1 MQRLALFLATDVLF
15 AVTSYAFLLVG
26 EAFGK
31 ERLETRPAEVYP
43 GEFSN
48 VNTKC
53 RQIGLLSSASKEQ
66 DLHACCRAVE
76 GTFRQKNNAKVLQD
90 IPSGERMIAVY
101 LRRSIALARGE
112 AVRAEGQPKCT
123 IWLIGAMECC
133 AGAAS
138 ICGTASSHSYTCS
151 VYSLDS
157 TWIPGSHMPLD
168 IPYNTAISDL
178 DGDGLRQA
186 RSVQYLNCSCLNF

>member
-1 MQRLALFLATDVLF
+1 MNHEVCLHHTYGTRCYRNRAIFCEPPQVLILDSMQRLALFLATDVLF

-26 EAFGK
+26 EVFGR

-66 DLHACCRAVE
+66 DIHACCRAVE

-90 IPSGERMIAVY
+90 IPSGERTIARY
-101 LRRSIALARGE
+101 LRRSITLARGE

-123 IWLIGAMECC
+123 I
-133 AGAAS
+133 
-138 ICGTASSHSYTCS
+138 
-151 VYSLDS
+151 
-157 TWIPGSHMPLD
+157 
-168 IPYNTAISDL
+168 
-178 DGDGLRQA
+178 
-186 RSVQYLNCSCLNF
+186 